1 MLVIC
6 EDCAKKYSIDE
17 QRIKAPK
24 VKFHCRACNHIIIV
38 EKPKSTQKP
47 ESEAADNRD
56 DNPDNSLSSSEQKE
70 QPSTVET
77 DPSTVGIVDT
87 DEKKE
92 KEEQTV
98 NPSAT
103 KPFKPS
109 KPSKSSSA
117 IRAALRH
124 SAAASGKG
132 VPCFVYLLTVIVTG
146 LFLLIAFFV
155 HLHLNTLPDLLE
167 HQLELRSLALTQSL
181 QGTVLS
187 PLARKDYLTVNKEV
201 QRMSKL
207 PGVAYA
213 AVGNNK
219 GIIIAGFFN
228 NLNKFDNNFAQKI
241 KEKGFQADILIQ
253 NTLPPDK
260 KWAGAKVEVGGIP
273 IYDQITV
280 LPDGGALHLG
290 LHVDELDHFSKA
302 LLSPFTL
309 ILLLLFFLAAC
320 IILVLLNKLIT
331 QPMRT
336 LTNVANRIS
345 LGELDLA
352 IIATGPRE
360 IRELGAAL
368 ERMRHSIKVA
378 MERLS

>member
-38 EKPKSTQKP
+38 EKPESTQKP
-47 ESEAADNRD
+47 KSKVV
-56 DNPDNSLSSSEQKE
+56 DNSDNSDKLDKSLPPSEQKE
-70 QPSTVET
+70 QPSTVEKN
-77 DPSTVGIVDT
+77 PNPIIVNPRIVDT
-87 DEKKE
+87 DK

-98 NPSAT
+98 NISAA
-103 KPFKPS
+103 KSSKSS
-109 KPSKSSSA
+109 KPSSA
-117 IRAALRH
+117 IRAALRR

-132 VPCFVYLLTVIVTG
+132 VPCFIYLLTIIGTG
-146 LFLLIAFFV
+146 ILLIAAFFV
-155 HLHLNTLPDLLE
+155 HLHLNTLPNLLE
-167 HQLELRSLALTQSL
+167 HQLELRSLALTESL

-201 QRMSKL
+201 QRTSKL

-213 AVGNNK
+213 AVSNKK

-241 KEKGFQADILIQ
+241 KEKGFQSDILIQ
-253 NTLPPDK
+253 NTLSPDK

-273 IYDQITV
+273 IYDQIIV
-280 LPDGGALHLG
+280 LPDGGELHLG
-290 LHVDELDHFSKA
+290 LHVDELNHFSKA
-302 LLSPFTL
+302 LFSPFTL
-309 ILLLLFFLAAC
+309 ILLLLFLLAAC
-320 IILVLLNKLIT
+320 IIFLLLKKLIT
-331 QPMRT
+331 QPMRN

>member
-47 ESEAADNRD
+47 ESKAA
-56 DNPDNSLSSSEQKE
+56 DNPDNSLPPSEQKE
-70 QPSTVET
+70 QPSTVDT
-77 DPSTVGIVDT
+77 DENPSTVGIVDT
-87 DEKKE
+87 DEK
-92 KEEQTV
+92 EEQAV
-98 NPSAT
+98 SKSAA
-103 KPFKPS
+103 

-117 IRAALRH
+117 VRAALRH

-146 LFLLIAFFV
+146 LFILITFFV
-155 HLHLNTLPDLLE
+155 HLHLNTLPNLLE
-167 HQLELRSLALTQSL
+167 HQLELRSLALTESL

-201 QRMSKL
+201 QRTSKL

-213 AVGNNK
+213 AVSNKK
-219 GIIIAGFFN
+219 GIVVAGFFN
-228 NLNKFDNNFAQKI
+228 NLNKFDNNFVQKI
-241 KEKGFQADILIQ
+241 KEKGFQSDILIQ

-280 LPDGGALHLG
+280 LPDGGELHLG

-302 LLSPFTL
+302 LFSPFTL
-309 ILLLLFFLAAC
+309 ILLLLFLLVAYIIFL
-320 IILVLLNKLIT
+320 LLNKLIT